1 MNVKFFFLNILK
13 TKCNSVRKGVINA
26 LSCTLWCLV
35 FIKFKKKNFT
45 FIKSTCLNNECTHIK
60 KGIFYRKVFK
70 LQHYSSVTLHV
81 STKNPISEVKKKI
94 PSKIN
99 PNCASTFFSYTFFKV
114 FHENSAQTDVS
125 KVMWVS
131 ILKGLKHLNTVLNW
145 SLRLRFTGY
154 YIIICTYIRCW
165 EHRPCFNE
173 KYIHKLQS

>member
-1 MNVKFFFLNILK
+1 MRRLK
-13 TKCNSVRKGVINA
+13 KTAPDGGD
-26 LSCTLWCLV
+26 
-35 FIKFKKKNFT
+35 
-45 FIKSTCLNNECTHIK
+45 THTDTPTWGLYYWI
-60 KGIFYRKVFK
+60 GPVGPIQWQFYRKVFK